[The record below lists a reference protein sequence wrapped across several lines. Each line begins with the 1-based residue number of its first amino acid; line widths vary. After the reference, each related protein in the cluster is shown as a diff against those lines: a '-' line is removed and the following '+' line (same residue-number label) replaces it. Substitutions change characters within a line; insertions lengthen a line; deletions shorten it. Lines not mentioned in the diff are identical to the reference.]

1 MFTAFGYYISL
12 PFIYGIS
19 WLPFPLLYLLS
30 DSLYVVMYLILGYR
44 TKVVRTNLSNAFPN
58 KTRSELR
65 QIEKQFYR
73 YFCDLILETIK
84 TLTIASARIKDRVS
98 FDDPG
103 VFARYFNEKQSVIIV
118 MGHFGNWEFGGVRFS
133 QMALHQLYV
142 IYHPLHNHYFDR
154 LLYQMRTRHGTKLY
168 TTKHAVRGMVEDRGK
183 VTATAF
189 IADQTP
195 NPESAYWTTFLNQDT
210 PVFTGTAKISKMLNY
225 PVIYISIQRPRRGN
239 YAMTA
244 EVLVEDPSRM
254 TEDEIS
260 EIHTKRLEK
269 DIMHNPHIWL
279 WTHRRWKHKK
289 QP

>member
-1 MFTAFGYYISL
+1 MFSAFGYYISL

-19 WLPFPLLYLLS
+19 WLPFPLLYILS
-30 DSLYVVMYLILGYR
+30 DSLYVVIYLILGYR

-154 LLYQMRTRHGTKLY
+154 LLYHMRTRHGTKLY
-168 TTKHAVRGMVEDRGK
+168 ITKHAVRGMVEDRGK

-195 NPESAYWTTFLNQDT
+195 NPESAYWTKFLNQDT

-260 EIHTKRLEK
+260 EVHTKRLEK
-269 DIMHNPHIWL
+269 DITDNPHIWL

-289 QP
+289 